1 MGGVNPINFVFIV
14 YVHKTPKM
22 LMSVKPELHFNII
35 IHSFA
40 HNAKPFNVHAYKN
53 RFLDI
58 FPRPKF
64 FFKLT
69 VHLLA

>member
-1 MGGVNPINFVFIV
+1 MGGGGVNPINFVFIV

-40 HNAKPFNVHAYKN
+40 HNAKPFNGANYTC
-53 RFLDI
+53 RS
-58 FPRPKF
+58 
-64 FFKLT
+64 
-69 VHLLA
+69 